1 MKRILSVL
9 LAVVLVMTAVSVPVL
24 GTEYISVVT
33 RTQDEYE
40 NLSIGGGGAMVT
52 PLIDPTNSNR
62 FYATCDMGGLY
73 YSYDRG
79 ATWNRTESY
88 GWLTRACIAENG
100 TVFAGGYGLY
110 VSKDHGRSLELIY
123 PKNVKYRVSR
133 CGWNENLM
141 LAEDFNNGYLNAVA
155 ASADKVWFATTDWD
169 GNFMLMQADH
179 NGDDLQVF
187 YRQQV
192 QAGASTATEVN
203 MAVCADVLYYT
214 FDNCLWKYDSAQD
227 AVTRLYTAAN
237 MLVDV
242 EWIGD
247 RLFLLEDAA
256 DGTRILYTR
265 DFENWNDL
273 SEQNTLTN
281 VYEK

>member
-79 ATWNRTESY
+79 TTWNRTESY

-100 TVFAGGYGLY
+100 TIFAGGYGLY
-110 VSKDHGRSLELIY
+110 VSRDQGKSLEMIY

-141 LAEDFNNGYLNAVA
+141 LADDFNNGYLNAVA

-169 GNFMLMQADH
+169 GNFLMMQADH
-179 NGDDLQVF
+179 NGDDLRVF

-192 QAGASTATEVN
+192 QAGNSTATEVN
-203 MAVCADVLYYT
+203 MTVCGDVLV
-214 FDNCLWKYDSAQD
+214 FVLD
-227 AVTRLYTAAN
+227 ACTC
-237 MLVDV
+237 
-242 EWIGD
+242 
-247 RLFLLEDAA
+247 
-256 DGTRILYTR
+256 DGTVTSSLGYGH
-265 DFENWNDL
+265 EA
-273 SEQNTLTN
+273 
-281 VYEK
+281 